1 VKTPEPF
8 GLPPHK
14 PIDPPL
20 RGLDEFEAKRL
31 LAGCGVPVVA
41 EARVRDADAAVAA
54 ARTLGYPVV
63 LKGCGATFRHKTEL
77 GLVALNL
84 AGEAA
89 VRDAA
94 ARLLQAM
101 QGRGEL
107 LVQRMLGG
115 RREFLAGFSRDPQFG
130 AVVTFGLGGIFA
142 EALDDV
148 ALRLVPLQPADA
160 HDMLDEIRSRA
171 LLGAVRGL
179 PAVDRAALVNVL
191 LALSRLALE
200 RPEVAAVDINPLVID
215 GALPVAVD
223 ALVLLVDPA
232 SGERADAD
240 DGMTRS

>member
-1 VKTPEPF
+1 VKAPEPF
-8 GLPPHK
+8 GVLP
-14 PIDPPL
+14 
-20 RGLDEFEAKRL
+20 RGTIQPQRALDEFEAKRL
-31 LAGCGVPVVA
+31 LAGYGVPVVA
-41 EARVRDADAAVAA
+41 EARARDADAAVAA

-63 LKGCGATFRHKTEL
+63 LKGCGAAFAHKTEH

-84 AGEAA
+84 AGEGG
-89 VRDAA
+89 VREAA

-130 AVVTFGLGGIFA
+130 AVVSFGLGGIFA

-148 ALRLVPLQPADA
+148 ALRLAPVAAADA
-160 HDMLDEIRSRA
+160 HDMLDEIRSRS

-200 RPEVAAVDINPLVID
+200 RPDVAAVDINPLLIE
-215 GALPVAVD
+215 GAQPVAVD
-223 ALVLLVDPA
+223 ALVLLFD
-232 SGERADAD
+232 STRGERAGAG
-240 DGMTRS
+240 DGVTRS